1 VAKEIFLR
9 PASDLKLLLEA
20 GYEAPELLKSGLLLL
35 PPLIQPLLLIT
46 HPLQLPLLPL
56 LLLLLHVTV

>member
-1 VAKEIFLR
+1 
-9 PASDLKLLLEA
+9 LLEA
-20 GYEAPELLKSGLLLL
+20 GHEAPELLKSDLLLL

-56 LLLLLHVTV
+56 LLLLLKITISI